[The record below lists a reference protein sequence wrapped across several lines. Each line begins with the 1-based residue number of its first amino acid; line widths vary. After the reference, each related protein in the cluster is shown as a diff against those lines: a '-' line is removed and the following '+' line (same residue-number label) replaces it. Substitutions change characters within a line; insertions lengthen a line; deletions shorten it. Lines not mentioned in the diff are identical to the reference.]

1 MSIFKYIDFFE
12 NEANKTLTEN
22 SAVTYKT
29 TMSDCLDLFASAGAL
44 RNAEDDE
51 IKKRFTRAFYEDKD
65 LALKIAFYARDVRG
79 GLGERKFF
87 RIILEWLA
95 KNSPSSIIKNIKFI
109 PEFGRYDDIFSLF
122 NSSCEEDALN
132 FIKSELQKDIENENP
147 SLLAKWLP
155 SINASDKIAR
165 RQARKISKF
174 LGMDYKKYRQTLTD
188 LRKKIKILENNLR
201 EKDYTFDYS
210 QQPSKAMLKY
220 RNAFIRNDNER
231 YEKFLEDVSIGKAKL
246 NTGTLTPYEIIL
258 PLVGQRKEFSPE
270 ELKSI
275 DVTWNAQEDFTGGE
289 NAIAVVDGSA
299 SMYRVDG
306 MISPI
311 AVALSLGIYFAER
324 NKGEFKNHFITFSE
338 NPQLVRIKGETIF
351 EKINYCKTFNEMAN
365 TDIQKV
371 FELILNTAVK
381 NKLPQSEMPSTVY
394 IISDMEFDYCAEN
407 SDLTN
412 FEYAKKI
419 FNENGYEL
427 PKLIF
432 WNVDSRNNQQPVT
445 MNEQGVA
452 LVSGTSPRI
461 FSMITAG
468 NVTPME
474 FMLQT
479 LNSPR
484 YEMIKS

>member
-1 MSIFKYIDFFE
+1 MLKE
-12 NEANKTLTEN
+12 LKNEANKTLTEN

-29 TMSDCLDLFASAGAL
+29 TLSDCLDLFAATGAL
-44 RNAEDDE
+44 RNSADDE
-51 IKKRFTRAFYEDKD
+51 IQKRFARAFYEDKD
-65 LALKIAFYARDVRG
+65 LALKTAFYARDVRG

-87 RIILEWLA
+87 RVILEWLA
-95 KNSPSSIIKNIKFI
+95 ENSPSSIIKNIKFI

-122 NSSCEEDALN
+122 STPCEEDALN

-155 SINASDKIAR
+155 SINASDKITR

-174 LGMDYKKYRQTLTD
+174 LGMDYKSYRRTLTA
-188 LRKKIKILENNLR
+188 LRQKIKIIENNLR

-210 QQPSKAMLKY
+210 AQPSKAMLKY

-231 YEKFLEDVSIGKAKL
+231 YKKFLINVSTGKAKL
-246 NTGTLTPYEIIL
+246 NTGTLAPYEIIL
-258 PLVGQRKEFSPE
+258 PLVELREDFSQE

-275 DVTWNAQEDFTGGE
+275 DVTWNAQEDFTRGE
-289 NAIAVVDGSA
+289 NALAVVDGSA
-299 SMYRVDG
+299 SMYRIDG
-306 MISPI
+306 SISPI

-324 NKGEFKNHFITFSE
+324 NSGEFKNHFITFSE
-338 NPQLVRIKGETIF
+338 NPQLVEIKGENIF
-351 EKINYCKTFNEMAN
+351 EKVNYCQTFNEVAN

-381 NKLPQSEMPSTVY
+381 NKLPQNEMPATVY
-394 IISDMEFDYCAEN
+394 IISDMEFDYCTEN

-419 FNENGYEL
+419 FNEHGYEL

-432 WNVDSRNNQQPVT
+432 WNVDSRNTQQPVT

-474 FMLQT
+474 FMLQI

-484 YEMIKS
+484 YENITA

>member
-1 MSIFKYIDFFE
+1 MSMLKYIDFFE

-29 TMSDCLDLFASAGAL
+29 TMSDCLDLFAAAGAL

-95 KNSPSSIIKNIKFI
+95 KNSPASIIKNIKFI

-231 YEKFLEDVSIGKAKL
+231 YEKFLEDVSTGKAKL

-275 DVTWNAQEDFTGGE
+275 DVTWNAQEDFTHGE
-289 NAIAVVDGSA
+289 NAIAVVDGSG
-299 SMYRVDG
+299 SMYRLDG

-338 NPQLVRIKGETIF
+338 NPQLIEIKGETIF
-351 EKINYCKTFNEMAN
+351 EKVNYCKTFNEMAN

-381 NKLPQSEMPSTVY
+381 NKLPQSEMPATVY

-484 YEMIKS
+484 YENITA